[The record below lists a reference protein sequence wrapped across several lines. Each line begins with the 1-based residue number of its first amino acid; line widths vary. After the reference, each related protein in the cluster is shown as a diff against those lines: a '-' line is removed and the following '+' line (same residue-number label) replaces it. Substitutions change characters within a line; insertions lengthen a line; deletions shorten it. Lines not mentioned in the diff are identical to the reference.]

1 MADPKKRVAV
11 LTFVVLALIPLI
23 SAALGQPYYVDL
35 FTRAMIFG
43 VAAVSLDL
51 ILGYG
56 GMVSFG
62 HAVFIGIGGY
72 CVAILGMY
80 GVHNGFVEF
89 GVAIGVSAIIA
100 AIIGSLSLRTSGVY
114 FIMITLAFAQ
124 MFYLLGMSIE
134 KFGGDEGLNID
145 ARAVFAKLPLLG
157 GSVAFYYFV
166 FGVLVLLTA
175 LAFSIVESRFGMVLT
190 GVKLNERR
198 MRAIGFPTTRYKLV
212 AFVIAGAMCGVAGA
226 LLANQALFVSPEIMS
241 WGRSGEIMIMVI
253 MGGMGTL
260 IGPVLGAVAYVVLED
275 TLSGFSQHWQIFL
288 GFILLFQILFFRW
301 GILGLVIHPWRRRL
315 RAQRA

>member
-1 MADPKKRVAV
+1 
-11 LTFVVLALIPLI
+11 
-23 SAALGQPYYVDL
+23 
-35 FTRAMIFG
+35 
-43 VAAVSLDL
+43 
-51 ILGYG
+51 
-56 GMVSFG
+56 MVSFG

-80 GVHNGFVEF
+80 GVNNGFVEF

-124 MFYLLGMSIE
+124 MFYLLGMSLE

-145 ARAVFAKLPLLG
+145 ARAVFAGLPPLG

-166 FGVLVLLTA
+166 FGVLAVLTA

-190 GVKLNERR
+190 GAKLNERR

-212 AFVIAGAMCGVAGA
+212 AFVIAGAMCGIAGA
-226 LLANQALFVSPEIMS
+226 LLANQALFVSPEIMN

-260 IGPVLGAVAYVVLED
+260 IGPILGAVAYVILED

-315 RAQRA
+315 HVQRA